1 MPSGTKL
8 EPGTEIAGYRIE
20 SPLGRGG
27 MGAVYVATHLRLGR
41 RDALKVLMPELA
53 EDAGFRERFI
63 RESQLAAS
71 LEHPN
76 IIPIYDADEEDGYLF
91 IAMRYVA
98 GSDLKGMIDRKG
110 RLSPQEVLPI
120 IEQAGAAL
128 DAAHAAGLV
137 HRDVKPANILVDER
151 NGHVYLTDFGIAKS
165 AGAAGLTRTG
175 SFVGTV
181 DYCAPEQIEGKPVDG
196 RTDVYALGCVLYQCV
211 TGQPPYPKDSD
222 VAVIHAHLAEPP
234 PAASTK
240 QPDLPQAL
248 DGVLVTAMA
257 KYPDVRFA
265 TCTALADALKAAI
278 DGAPAPAK
286 PTVAATSPPPPAAPP
301 PLAAPQ
307 APAPP
312 AFVPQTDATVVP
324 PSVRRRRWLLWAGG
338 GGLLAAVGG
347 AAAALA
353 LVLAGGGSD
362 NGTTTAPPTTGPIV
376 AGTLGPAARI
386 VSSVVAPQEL
396 VNARVR
402 ELRADRPSFD
412 RLRAAGAGLERV
424 VSSAQARVEHLRP
437 EQTAGE
443 FVKPSLR
450 ATLAAH
456 ASYARLLASL
466 PRPSEFTK
474 DYANSILNL
483 AQATEES
490 YANVLRLGE
499 GLPQVPISR
508 ATDERLLDIAQ
519 RAQSPGVE
527 DELRAFAADV
537 QALLV
542 ESSQAR
548 SELRAA
554 LMGAGQCT
562 LSYAAAAQRVQRV
575 ATERQRLAA
584 DISALDA
591 PTSAARR
598 AAMLLMR
605 AADHSLA
612 SNLHYRD
619 WLLALDATTK
629 KCSPRAAPPTAD
641 LTAAQ
646 REDVQASAAKRAF
659 LKAYNPLARRFGLRA
674 WKETEV

>member
-1 MPSGTKL
+1 
-8 EPGTEIAGYRIE
+8 
-20 SPLGRGG
+20 
-27 MGAVYVATHLRLGR
+27 
-41 RDALKVLMPELA
+41 
-53 EDAGFRERFI
+53 
-63 RESQLAAS
+63 
-71 LEHPN
+71 
-76 IIPIYDADEEDGYLF
+76 
-91 IAMRYVA
+91 
-98 GSDLKGMIDRKG
+98 
-110 RLSPQEVLPI
+110 VLPI

-151 NGHVYLTDFGIAKS
+151 TGHVFLTDFGIAKS

-265 TCTALADALKAAI
+265 TCGALADALKAAI

-286 PTVAATSPPPPAAPP
+286 PTVAATPPRAATPP

-307 APAPP
+307 TPAP
-312 AFVPQTDATVVP
+312 AFVAQTDATVVP
-324 PSVRRRRWLLWAGG
+324 PTARRRRWLLWAGG
-338 GGLLAAVGG
+338 AGLLAAIGG

-353 LVLAGGGSD
+353 LVLAGGNDG
-362 NGTTTAPPTTGPIV
+362 NATTTAPPTTGPIV
-376 AGTLGPAARI
+376 ARTLGPAAKI
-386 VSSVVAPQEL
+386 VSSVVAPQKA

-412 RLRAAGAGLERV
+412 RLRAAGASLERV
-424 VSSAQARVEHLRP
+424 VTRAQARVERLRP

-450 ATLAAH
+450 ATVAAH
-456 ASYARLLASL
+456 AAYARLLESL

-483 AQATEES
+483 AGSTEDS

-508 ATDERLLDIAQ
+508 ASHERLLDIAR

-527 DELRAFAADV
+527 DELRVFAADV

-542 ESSQAR
+542 ESSLAR

-554 LMGAGQCT
+554 LMGAGRCT

-575 ATERQRLAA
+575 ATERQKLAA

-591 PTSAARR
+591 PTPPGRR
-598 AAMLLMR
+598 AMALLMR

-619 WLLALDATTK
+619 WLLALDATAGECRPGTTPS
-629 KCSPRAAPPTAD
+629 SPD
-641 LTAAQ
+641 LAAAQ
-646 REDVQASAAKRAF
+646 REDVKASAAKRAF
-659 LKAYNPLARRFGLRA
+659 LKAYNPIARRFGLRA
-674 WKETEV
+674 WKESEV